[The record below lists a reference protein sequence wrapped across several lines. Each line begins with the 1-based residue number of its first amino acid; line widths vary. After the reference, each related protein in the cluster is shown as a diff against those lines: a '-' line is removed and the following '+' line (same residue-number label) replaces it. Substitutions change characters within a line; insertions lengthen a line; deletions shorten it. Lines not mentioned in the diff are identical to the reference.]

1 MILDQ
6 ENILSDEQAVTAT
19 AASTNYID
27 LQNAVNRIG
36 APLELFITVDETFD
50 SAGDA
55 ATLTI
60 AIREDATD
68 AMAGSPAAIV
78 SSAVIA
84 EADLVAGAK
93 IPLPQ
98 LPKKTLQYIDAYYTV
113 GTEDFTAGKLTLG
126 MVKDEQTNGHAAMV
140 EQKAAGVI

>member
-1 MILDQ
+1 MITDH
-6 ENILSDEQAVTAT
+6 ENILSDEQAVTAS

-27 LQNAVNRIG
+27 LQNTVNRVG
-36 APLELFITVDETFD
+36 EPLIPVLTVDTTFD

-60 AIREDATD
+60 AIRDDATD

-93 IPLPQ
+93 IHLPR
-98 LPKKTLQYIDAYYTV
+98 LPASSRRYIDAYYTV
-113 GTEDFTAGKLTLG
+113 GTENFTAGALTLG
-126 MVKDEQTNGHAAMV
+126 FVKDEQTNGYAAIV
-140 EQKAAGVI
+140 EQNALL